1 MRVEEA
7 AMHSARSGAG
17 TTMQEQHRAAVRI
30 AGLLPVHDVPTGQR
44 QEAGLIGADLGKQV
58 AAGHDTAML

>member
-1 MRVEEA
+1 
-7 AMHSARSGAG
+7 
-17 TTMQEQHRAAVRI
+17 
-30 AGLLPVHDVPTGQR
+30 VPTGQR